1 MKTKLRFAMLLTSVL
16 CLFSCGENHL
26 IKDNA
31 KREAVQKAFAEKKAM
46 FENSD
51 EIFSVFKENL
61 TLQEREA
68 LEFIYAYAPLA
79 DMTFSKE
86 LYLGMV
92 RTTLQARKDM
102 PWAKSVPEDLFLHF
116 VLPPYH
122 QDSG

>member
-102 PWAKSVPEDLFLHF
+102 S
-116 VLPPYH
+116 
-122 QDSG
+122 